1 MASNNQDSVKV
12 SGIHS
17 IVFKITVLNI
27 GMLIAFL
34 VVMIL
39 IMNAMNTSTTSSV
52 DMFDSMMAL
61 TEHEANLKTD
71 IMSYYDQVTGYVAA
85 TSTETQEALLPQLSV
100 AKAAI
105 ETDISDLNNDFQSYH
120 NESAQ
125 AQMTEIQSQYTKMC
139 EYIDKAIE
147 KRDADDQANA
157 YKILFD
163 KAEIQKVAIIHST
176 KVLDQAIHD
185 NASSTKT
192 MMNDL
197 LAQGRIIAVIGIV
210 IIILLIIANFI
221 ISYTSIVKKIRSIST
236 EVNVLIDKIE
246 KGQGDLTARIN
257 TKTKSE
263 LIYIK
268 NGINHFIATLQGI
281 MKEVKDGSVVLTQ
294 STEEVRSQ
302 LVIADENVTDSSAA
316 LEELSAN
323 MESVVGIIESINNH
337 VENVKQAAQRITD
350 QAQKG
355 SETANE
361 IKKDAD
367 ELKVRVNT
375 KKTDVDGRMSVL
387 SETLERSVKD
397 SEKVGQISDLTN
409 DILDIA
415 SQTNLLALNASIEAA
430 RAGEAGKG
438 FAVVADEISSLA
450 ANSRQ
455 TAATIQEIAADV
467 TQAVKTLASNAQ
479 EVLDFI
485 NGTVL
490 GDYDEFVDTGEKYGH
505 TAEVMNDLLSGFNER
520 ADGLDE
526 IMHGMVES
534 VDTITNSV
542 QESSIAINM
551 SAKNSNE
558 IVAGIKKI
566 SNEMNKNTEVTEQLN
581 ETTQKF
587 IAL

>member
-1 MASNNQDSVKV
+1 MAKNNQDSVKV

-52 DMFDSMMAL
+52 DMFDSMMSL

-105 ETDISDLNNDFQSYH
+105 EQDISDLNSDFQSYN

-125 AQMTEIQSQYTKMC
+125 AQMAEIQSQYSKMC

-147 KRDADDQANA
+147 KRDADDQTNA

-192 MMNDL
+192 MMNEL

-210 IIILLIIANFI
+210 IILLLIIANFI
-221 ISYTSIVKKIRSIST
+221 ISYTSIVKKISSISA
-236 EVNVLIDKIE
+236 EVNALIDKIE
-246 KGQGDLTARIN
+246 KGEGDLTARIN

-337 VENVKQAAQRITD
+337 VEDVKQAAQRITD

-355 SETANE
+355 SETADE

-581 ETTQKF
+581 EATQKF